1 MICND
6 TPLACWRPGYTECRK
21 LSLQSRCDPAESHI
35 LSMPFTPLLGF
46 LTPFSVTQSIKWPE
60 RPFYAFFG
68 KFPDEFLRAFRL
80 SLTTFQRTFG
90 DGCYSSS
97 GTS

>member
-6 TPLACWRPGYTECRK
+6 THLACWRPGYTECRK

-46 LTPFSVTQSIKWPE
+46 LTPLWLMALSGRLGQE
-60 RPFYAFFG
+60 ML
-68 KFPDEFLRAFRL
+68 FLAISSTRL
-80 SLTTFQRTFG
+80 QVVKL
-90 DGCYSSS
+90 
-97 GTS
+97 